1 MAYKFEIITD
11 MKSMDNSM
19 LVDKK
24 DIIKQLATKF
34 NFTYTLSSAVYN
46 SEDTNG
52 CDILK
57 IEIISK
63 TKQIKEAIISS
74 LKDIQK
80 ELKVKNF
87 VIIDY
92 KINTILIKEDL

>member
-1 MAYKFEIITD
+1 MTYKFEIITD
-11 MKSMDNSM
+11 MKSIDSPT

-24 DIIKQLATKF
+24 NIIKRLATRF

-46 SEDTNG
+46 PEDSNG

-63 TKQIKEAIISS
+63 SKQLKEAIISS
-74 LKDIQK
+74 VKDIQK
-80 ELKVKNF
+80 ELNVKSF

>member
-11 MKSMDNSM
+11 MKSSDNT
-19 LVDKK
+19 LIDRKN
-24 DIIKQLATKF
+24 IIKLLATKF

-46 SEDTNG
+46 SDDTNG
-52 CDILK
+52 YDILK
-57 IEIISK
+57 IEIISNS
-63 TKQIKEAIISS
+63 KQVKEVVISS

-80 ELKVKNF
+80 ELNIKNF

-92 KINTILIKEDL
+92 KINTTLIKEDL